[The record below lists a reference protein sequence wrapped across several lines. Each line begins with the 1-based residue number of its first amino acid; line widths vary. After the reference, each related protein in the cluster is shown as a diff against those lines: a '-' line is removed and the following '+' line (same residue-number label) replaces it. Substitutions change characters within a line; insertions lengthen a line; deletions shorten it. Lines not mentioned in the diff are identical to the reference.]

1 MVSGRSH
8 PSAYSRRG
16 CGVAGSVIAPNLY
29 DVILKN
35 VGKSEFESLYVTV
48 MAQEI

>member
-1 MVSGRSH
+1 M
-8 PSAYSRRG
+8 
-16 CGVAGSVIAPNLY
+16 AGSVIAPNLY

-35 VGKSEFESLYVTV
+35 VGKSELESLYVTV